1 MMLAMEFV
9 TLGISSCGSGEDKY
23 AIEDALQKE
32 WNISNASSAVG
43 AVDCNVFSVKV
54 DKVEGNTIYGTLQYG
69 SPYSLSYS
77 GHSLIATIASLI

>member
-1 MMLAMEFV
+1 MLAMEFV